1 MAQIRLVDDW
11 LRSPASYP
19 THYRSVMV
27 IAEKWAEQRVL
38 MRAYAQSREQTMPT
52 ILLHG
57 VELAIGPAGTDVN
70 GPWGIH
76 VGEGPEGV
84 EARAQ
89 AVKFGLED
97 AARRLAGS
105 KGNPPRLADEEST
118 FEREPT
124 GNWAPGTPR
133 VLPHQTQRGA
143 FNHSPGFNAGAVGSV
158 PAPPLGSAPGTAPSP
173 FGPAAKTLAPNQPMV
188 DYVAPAAAS
197 RVPQNQ
203 SAAFI
208 PQIQPAH
215 QLAVGTAPQSEG
227 VTAPSNPEL
236 RLTPLPRRHSAK
248 TKPPPTGGRTALG
261 YSSGS
266 GAQSAIVRLGLAPH
280 VSAHLGRLADR
291 VVPAEFHIDAAER
304 RVLNALG
311 EADHVTARAI
321 GQLIEVPDAVSFMEE
336 LVKKLEKFGLGDL
349 VEPGEPSG
357 GEPTYRMRR

>member
-57 VELAIGPAGTDVN
+57 VELAIGPAGIDVN

-89 AVKFGLED
+89 AVKLGLED

-133 VLPHQTQRGA
+133 VLPNQTQRG
-143 FNHSPGFNAGAVGSV
+143 GFNPSPSFSSGSVGSV
-158 PAPPLGSAPGTAPSP
+158 PAPPLGSAPGTGPSP
-173 FGPAAKTLAPNQPMV
+173 FGPSATTLAPGQPMV
-188 DYVAPAAAS
+188 DFVVAPTAS
-197 RVPQNQ
+197 RMPQNQ
-203 SAAFI
+203 PAAFI
-208 PQIQPAH
+208 PQIQSAQ
-215 QLAVGTAPQSEG
+215 QLATGTAPQAG
-227 VTAPSNPEL
+227 AVTAPSNPEM

-291 VVPAEFHIDAAER
+291 VVPAEFHIDGTER
-304 RVLNALG
+304 AVLNALG
-311 EADHVTARAI
+311 ETDHVTARAI
-321 GQLIEVPDAVSFMEE
+321 GQLLGLDDAVTFMEE
-336 LVKKLEKFGLGDL
+336 LLRKLEKFGLADL
-349 VEPGEPSG
+349 VEPGDPSG
-357 GEPTYRMRR
+357 GEPTYKMRR

>member
-57 VELAIGPAGTDVN
+57 VELAIGPAGLDLN

-105 KGNPPRLADEEST
+105 KGNPPRLVDEEST
-118 FEREPT
+118 FDREPT

-133 VLPHQTQRGA
+133 VLPHSTQRGS
-143 FNHSPGFNAGAVGSV
+143 FNPSPSIDARYQAGAM
-158 PAPPLGSAPGTAPSP
+158 GTAPDQTP
-173 FGPAAKTLAPNQPMV
+173 QAKTLAPGQPMV
-188 DYVAPAAAS
+188 DYVAPQTAA
-197 RVPQNQ
+197 RVPQHQ
-203 SAAFI
+203 AATFI
-208 PQIQPAH
+208 PQLQPVQQIA
-215 QLAVGTAPQSEG
+215 QGTAPQHG
-227 VTAPSNPEL
+227 NVAAPSNPEL
-236 RLTPLPRRHSAK
+236 R
-248 TKPPPTGGRTALG
+248 
-261 YSSGS
+261 
-266 GAQSAIVRLGLAPH
+266 
-280 VSAHLGRLADR
+280 
-291 VVPAEFHIDAAER
+291 
-304 RVLNALG
+304 
-311 EADHVTARAI
+311 
-321 GQLIEVPDAVSFMEE
+321 
-336 LVKKLEKFGLGDL
+336 
-349 VEPGEPSG
+349 
-357 GEPTYRMRR
+357 

>member
-118 FEREPT
+118 FDREPT

-143 FNHSPGFNAGAVGSV
+143 FNPSPG
-158 PAPPLGSAPGTAPSP
+158 PPSQALGSAPGNAPSP
-173 FGPAAKTLAPNQPMV
+173 FAPAAKTLAPGQPMV
-188 DYVAPAAAS
+188 DFVAPPAAA

-203 SAAFI
+203 AAAFI
-208 PQIQPAH
+208 PQIQPA
-215 QLAVGTAPQSEG
+215 QQVAIGTAPQPEG
-227 VTAPSNPEL
+227 VAAPSNPEL
-236 RLTPLPRRHSAK
+236 RLTPVPRRHSAK

-266 GAQSAIVRLGLAPH
+266 GAQSAIVRLGLSPH

-291 VVPAEFHIDAAER
+291 VVPAEFHIDGAER

-311 EADHVTARAI
+311 EAGPVTARAI
-321 GQLIEVPDAVSFMEE
+321 GQLIEVADAVTFMEE

-349 VEPGEPSG
+349 VEPGDPSG